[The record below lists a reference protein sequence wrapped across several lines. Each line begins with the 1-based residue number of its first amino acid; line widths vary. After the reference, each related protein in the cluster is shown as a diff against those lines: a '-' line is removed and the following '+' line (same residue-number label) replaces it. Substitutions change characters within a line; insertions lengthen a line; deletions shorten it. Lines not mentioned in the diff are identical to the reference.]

1 MPVIVAKRPVGK
13 MRGSPLIIGTY
24 TIVIRRLRMRKTL
37 EQNAS
42 ITIVENKKITCAN
55 CLNSEEGGHPEMV
68 ICNLN
73 PEPVEKHISK
83 FCAQGLWLIDGDV
96 KSFKEA
102 FKQIYA
108 GDNVGH
114 PKDLK

>member
-1 MPVIVAKRPVGK
+1 
-13 MRGSPLIIGTY
+13 
-24 TIVIRRLRMRKTL
+24 
-37 EQNAS
+37 
-42 ITIVENKKITCAN
+42 
-55 CLNSEEGGHPEMV
+55 MV

-102 FKQIYA
+102 FKQIY
-108 GDNVGH
+108 GDSKQKH
-114 PKDLK
+114 PKDLLD